1 MYSTG
6 WCRVLVVYTVY
17 TWGGDQ
23 GPDPVQLTV
32 VQAWSQV
39 ATGQAGMRGAT
50 LVCTSMHSAA
60 ILRISHAMMMETHL
74 DISYLYRFFVH
85 LSLC

>member
-1 MYSTG
+1 MVPG
-6 WCRVLVVYTVY
+6 VGGVQVYTVY

-74 DISYLYRFFVH
+74 DISYLYRFFVRP
-85 LSLC
+85 SLC